1 MWKSSKHQYASFK
14 HFSFSAF
21 DSFTD
26 KQVLPTYET
35 NSKTLNWFLGKKEK
49 VFCYQEMFLLI
60 HFLSRSV
67 FFGCCRQSKQSINE
81 MKWSK
86 KLSKQFSPMRNSQKL
101 LNVCVC
107 VWERERARGW
117 FYFFS
122 CDICSLEK
130 ENGGCHF
137 CPIRMLE
144 LAKICLKFV
153 RYKQALENKHPN
165 SRES

>member
-14 HFSFSAF
+14 HFSFCAF

-26 KQVLPTYET
+26 TQVLPTYET

-67 FFGCCRQSKQSINE
+67 FFWLLPAKQAKYKWNE
-81 MKWSK
+81 MEQKNYQNNFLQWETH
-86 KLSKQFSPMRNSQKL
+86 RNYWT
-101 LNVCVC
+101 CVC
-107 VWERERARGW
+107 MFESEREREDDLI
-117 FYFFS
+117 FFHVTFV
-122 CDICSLEK
+122 LW
-130 ENGGCHF
+130 
-137 CPIRMLE
+137 R
-144 LAKICLKFV
+144 AKICLKFV